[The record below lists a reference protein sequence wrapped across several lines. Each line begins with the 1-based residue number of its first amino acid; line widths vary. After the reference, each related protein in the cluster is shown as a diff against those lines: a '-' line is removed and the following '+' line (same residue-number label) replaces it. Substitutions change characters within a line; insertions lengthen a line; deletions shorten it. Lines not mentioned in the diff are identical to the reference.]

1 MYLAAIGMITAAGF
15 ALPATTAVLA
25 GYCLVMVLLIVRILA
40 GTTVEEGLQRF
51 GGWMAKHAAGTTAWV
66 VGIVGF
72 LIARDAEVWLAVELG
87 VLPPGD
93 LDGLIRN
100 DG

>member
-15 ALPATTAVLA
+15 ALPVTAAVLA
-25 GYCLVMVLLIVRILA
+25 GYCLVMVLPALVLLIVRILA
-40 GTTVEEGLQRF
+40 GSAVEGGLQRF

-72 LIARDAEVWLAVELG
+72 LIARDAGVRLAVELG
-87 VLPPGD
+87 LLPPG
-93 LDGLIRN
+93 
-100 DG
+100 